1 MLTPKK
7 LVQGA
12 QAMTGA
18 AQRRLAVAGS
28 LTLWLVVRVKKHY
41 KK

>member
-1 MLTPKK
+1 M

-18 AQRRLAVAGS
+18 ARRRLAVECG
-28 LTLWLVVRVKKHY
+28 LTLWLEVGVKKHC